1 MAECWSECVRKEIT
15 IPIKHII
22 TFDECGDFESRETTV
37 IGKECEREENEIE
50 VRLLEYDNTDVT
62 ETSSPVS
69 CNTVTNT
76 PSRIVIFK
84 STLAN
89 NISKVLGNSTMLQN
103 FDFHHLE
110 YKNKS
115 HNSSRLTCAGM
126 LPQLQ
131 EKVKEEAYQCKA
143 FVSKREE
150 SFFTLHAQDPTN
162 EDIKNDVVCL
172 ENYKKLL
179 IAKKLLKTWNLKM

>member
-1 MAECWSECVRKEIT
+1 MWWHRDVISNSIVFQDGEEEHSKYFENESLVSIYKYLAECWSECVRKEIT

-62 ETSSPVS
+62 ETSSPVP

-110 YKNKS
+110 YKKKS

-126 LPQLQ
+126 LP
-131 EKVKEEAYQCKA
+131 
-143 FVSKREE
+143 
-150 SFFTLHAQDPTN
+150 
-162 EDIKNDVVCL
+162 
-172 ENYKKLL
+172 
-179 IAKKLLKTWNLKM
+179 